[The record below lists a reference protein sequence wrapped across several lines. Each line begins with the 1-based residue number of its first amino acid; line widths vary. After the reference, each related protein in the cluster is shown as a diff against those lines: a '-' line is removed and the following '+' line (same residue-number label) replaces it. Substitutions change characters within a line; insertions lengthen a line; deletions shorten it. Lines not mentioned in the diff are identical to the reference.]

1 MKKLLN
7 TLAIFGLG
15 LASVNQ
21 VTAFTIKNDE
31 DSLKANDKFSL
42 KTSTSNFEVDNKNE
56 LLPNKSYDRKK
67 EMQENLIEWQKY
79 KRENNITNL
88 NIEKLEAQFGALD
101 SSGNNIDKNFYW
113 KLLISDNVEV
123 QKLNFYVYDKLDQQ
137 YKVDFIGDFKIDN
150 IEYENISLS
159 GYDKNQYF
167 TSWQILSDF
176 FIITEYQ
183 IYDLLKFNHKE
194 IITLDLGIGDS
205 QSVFVKTLN
214 EYKYYFNSNPNEKQK
229 IVKPYWSF
237 SNIKTKEEFNVN
249 ATDYKNDDRVF
260 TEEASETMVSIRL
273 IEDRPGTETSVVG
286 LNWVTIMESPGNLS
300 GATII
305 KKYESDTIKG
315 DFELSLNVTIKR

>member
-21 VTAFTIKNDE
+21 VTAFTINNDE
-31 DSLKANDKFSL
+31 DSLTTNDKFSL

-56 LLPNKSYDRKK
+56 LLPNKSYDRKN

-79 KRENNITNL
+79 KKENNIIDL
-88 NIEKLEAQFGALD
+88 NIEKLEAKFGALD
-101 SSGNNIDKNFYW
+101 SSGNNIDKNFYQ

-123 QKLNFYVYDKLDQQ
+123 QKLNFYVYDKVDKQ
-137 YKVDFIGDFKIDN
+137 YRVDFIGDFKIDN
-150 IEYENISLS
+150 IEYKNISLS

-183 IYDLLKFNHKE
+183 IYDLIKFRHKE
-194 IITLDLGIGDS
+194 IITLDLGINDS
-205 QSVFVKTLN
+205 YSIFVYTLN
-214 EYKYYFNSNPNEKQK
+214 EYKYYFNSNPKEKEN

-249 ATDYKNDDRVF
+249 AWDYKSDDRVF
-260 TEEASETMVSIRL
+260 TEEASATRIAIEL
-273 IEDRPGTETSVVG
+273 IEDKPGIETNIVN
-286 LNWVTIMESPGNLS
+286 LNWVTILESHGSLAGS
-300 GATII
+300 SLIR
-305 KKYESDTIKG
+305 KYEPNTLKG
-315 DFELSLNVTIKR
+315 DFELSLNATVRR

>member
-21 VTAFTIKNDE
+21 VTAFTIKNNE
-31 DSLKANDKFSL
+31 DSLTTNDKFSL

-79 KRENNITNL
+79 KKENNITDL
-88 NIEKLEAQFGALD
+88 NIEKLEAKFGALD
-101 SSGNNIDKNFYW
+101 SSGNNIDKNFYQ

-123 QKLNFYVYDKLDQQ
+123 QKLNFYVYDKVDKQ
-137 YKVDFIGDFKIDN
+137 YRVDFIGDFKIDN
-150 IEYENISLS
+150 IEYKNISLS

-176 FIITEYQ
+176 FIVTEYQ
-183 IYDLLKFNHKE
+183 IYDLIKFHHNE
-194 IITLDLGIGDS
+194 IVTLDLGIDDS

-214 EYKYYFNSNPNEKQK
+214 EYKNYFNSNPKEKEK

-249 ATDYKNDDRVF
+249 AREYKTDDRVF
-260 TEEASETMVSIRL
+260 TEEAHETMVSIKL
-273 IEDRPGTETSVVG
+273 IEDKPGIQTNVVS
-286 LNWVTIMESPGNLS
+286 LLWVTVLQSPGNLS
-300 GATII
+300 GGSII
-305 KKYESDTIKG
+305 RKYEPNTIKG
-315 DFELSLNVTIKR
+315 DFQLSLNVTVKR